1 MSQQKT
7 NAQKVFSETKIFTN
21 FKKSKKMKNLKNL
34 NLVEL
39 NAQEVKSIDGG
50 IAPALVIGIGWG
62 IMTGLSIVGVAIADK
77 YNVKLFNQ

>member
-21 FKKSKKMKNLKNL
+21 FKIKNKMKNLKKL

-39 NAQEVKSIDGG
+39 NAQEVKKIEGG
-50 IAPALVIGIGWG
+50 LILW
-62 IMTGLSIVGVAIADK
+62 TKTIVGYLLSEFDSILEGNAAWKREHGIK
-77 YNVKLFNQ
+77 

>member
-1 MSQQKT
+1 MRK
-7 NAQKVFSETKIFTN
+7 KFFSETKIFTN

-39 NAQEVKSIDGG
+39 NAQEVKEIDGG

-62 IMTGLSIVGVAIADK
+62 IMTGLSIVAVAIADK

>member
-1 MSQQKT
+1 MF
-7 NAQKVFSETKIFTN
+7 FSETKIFTN

-50 IAPALVIGIGWG
+50 GFLAGFHAASKGEGLCPGWDAATVRGWYAHNIIKAL
-62 IMTGLSIVGVAIADK
+62 S
-77 YNVKLFNQ
+77 F

>member
-21 FKKSKKMKNLKNL
+21 FKNQKQMKNLKNL

-39 NAQEVKSIDGG
+39 NAQEVRETEGG
-50 IAPALVIGIGWG
+50 WLQYLPVAVAVGAAFVWAWDKGEELGKAL
-62 IMTGLSIVGVAIADK
+62 AK
-77 YNVKLFNQ
+77 NH

>member
-1 MSQQKT
+1 
-7 NAQKVFSETKIFTN
+7 
-21 FKKSKKMKNLKNL
+21 MKNLQNL

-39 NAQEVKSIDGG
+39 NAQEVKEIDGG